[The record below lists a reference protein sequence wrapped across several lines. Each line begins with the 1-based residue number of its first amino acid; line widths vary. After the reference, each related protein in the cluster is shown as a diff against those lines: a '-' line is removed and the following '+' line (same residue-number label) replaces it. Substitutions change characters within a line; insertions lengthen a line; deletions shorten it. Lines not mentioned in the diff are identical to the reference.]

1 MSFPVCLAA
10 DLEPFREEQRW
21 LIEGLWADRG
31 VGILG
36 GEPKLGK
43 SWLALDAAI
52 SVAAGTPCL
61 RRFAVPRPGP
71 VLLYAAEDALHVVRQ
86 RLDAIA
92 AVVGVALRD
101 LSLHV
106 ITAPS
111 IRLDVARDR
120 DRLRETIENLQPRLL
135 VLDPFIRMHR
145 IDENVAGDVAPLLA
159 YLRQIERE
167 LGVAVLLV
175 HHARKGG
182 GSRAGQALRGS
193 SDLHAWGDSNLYL
206 QRQREALWLTV
217 EHRAAPSPPRMP
229 VALCERGGGV
239 SMAVLDEVPAAEK
252 PRVASPRER
261 VLSALSAEPASVRA
275 LREQCRMKTATLCDV
290 LTHLVADGDA
300 VQEEDGYRRTEC
312 SLAACVSLPT
322 PDLLGNGNGKR
333 DPLPGETEVGSA
345 GEQPAEG

>member
-1 MSFPVCLAA
+1 MSFPVCQAA
-10 DLEPFREEQRW
+10 DLEAAGEEKRW
-21 LIEGLWADRG
+21 LIEGLWADQG

-61 RRFAVPRPGP
+61 GRFAVPRPGP

-92 AVVGVALRD
+92 AVAGVSLRD
-101 LSLHV
+101 LPLYV

-111 IRLDVARDR
+111 IRLDVIRDR
-120 DRLRETIENLQPRLL
+120 ERLRETIENLAPRLL

-145 IDENVAGDVAPLLA
+145 VDENVAGDVAPLLA

-167 LGVAVLLV
+167 FGAAVLLV

-182 GSRAGQALRGS
+182 GPRAGQALRGS

-206 QRQREALWLTV
+206 QRRHKALWLAV
-217 EHRAAPSPPRMP
+217 EHRAAPGLPDIP

-239 SMAVLDEVPAAEK
+239 SMAVLDEEIAAEE
-252 PRVASPRER
+252 PRVARPRER
-261 VLSALSAEPASVRA
+261 VLAALSDAPTSVRV
-275 LREQCRMKTATLCDV
+275 LREHCRMKTATLCDE
-290 LTHLVADGDA
+290 LTRLVAEGVA
-300 VQEEDGYRRTEC
+300 VQDEGGYRRAAV
-312 SLAACVSLPT
+312 SPAACVSLP
-322 PDLLGNGNGKR
+322 PPGLSGNGNGKH
-333 DPLPGETEVGSA
+333 DTLPGETEVGSA